1 MSDDHLYCKGSM
13 MTDESM
19 KSLPPTLSVHAL
31 RVEYPGQVA
40 VDDVTFA
47 LHPGTICALIGP
59 NGAGKTS
66 MMRAIVGLLEP
77 TWGEVKVGPH
87 LLSHQREEAT
97 LQIGFMPADPPIY
110 EDLSVYEFLELFA
123 SSYQIPREQ
132 RAEKIAKLL
141 RSVGLEDKRDAL
153 AGSLSTGMR
162 QRLFLAR
169 TLIHDP
175 PLLILDEPASGLD
188 PKARAELS
196 ALLERLAE
204 EGRAILISSHILT
217 ELDAFCTHALI
228 LEQGRCVAFDQIDT
242 LHRQGEGTREIHISL
257 TESASDAEWE
267 VLARWLQ
274 ERALIPSAR
283 RVRGACQVEVP
294 SEEAAA
300 QLLRELIT
308 TTELPVSHFA
318 TQSENLQSL
327 FLSMSEGK
335 TQ

>member
-1 MSDDHLYCKGSM
+1 MGEDHLYSKGIM
-13 MTDESM
+13 MTDESL
-19 KSLPPTLSVHAL
+19 KTPPPILSVQAL

-40 VDDVTFA
+40 VDDVSFT

-66 MMRAIVGLLEP
+66 MMRSIVGLLEP
-77 TWGEVKVGPH
+77 TWGEIKVGPH
-87 LLSHQREEAT
+87 LLSNQREEAT

-123 SSYQIPREQ
+123 SSYQIPLMQ
-132 RAEKIAKLL
+132 RAGKIAELL
-141 RSVGLEDKRDAL
+141 RSVGLEEKRDAL

-188 PKARAELS
+188 PKARTELS

-228 LEQGRCVAFDQIDT
+228 LEQGRCVAFDQIEA
-242 LHRQGEGTREIHISL
+242 LHRQGEGTREVHISL
-257 TESASDAEWE
+257 IESASDAEWE
-267 VLARWLQ
+267 VLTLWLQ
-274 ERALIPSAR
+274 ERELLSSTQ
-283 RVRGACQVEVP
+283 RVRGACQVEIP